1 MSDSQ
6 DKFFL
11 GRQPILDREQNI
23 FGYELLFRSAD
34 ISFADISDFSQ
45 AGASVIMHA
54 LSGFGFS
61 EVLGKHKGFFNVTG
75 ELLMSDALELLPRE
89 QIVIELLE
97 SIEITDEIV
106 ERCQELKNK
115 GFSLALDDN
124 FYAPVYEPL
133 YSIVDVVKIDI
144 LEVTQPALSG
154 MVRILKDRP
163 VTLLAEKVET
173 TEQFRE
179 CLDLGFQL
187 FQGYYFAHPSV
198 LKKKR
203 VDVSGTALLKLL
215 QLVLQDA
222 EIKDIEETFR
232 QNPGLTYNLLRL
244 VNSVALGMRE
254 RIRTLRHALTVL
266 GLQQLRRWVQ
276 LALYSFGTGK
286 GSVPLLE
293 TAAIRGRL
301 MELIV
306 QKQCLQPADKDYADR
321 AFMTGMLSLVDVLF
335 DTPMEQIIN
344 QLNLADDVRRALRS
358 REGDMGRLL
367 LLVESL
373 EAMNFHEAANLLG
386 GSSCTV
392 ETLFEAQLE
401 AINWA
406 SRLEEVV

>member
-34 ISFADISDFSQ
+34 ISFADITDFSQ

-97 SIEITDEIV
+97 SIDITDKIV
-106 ERCQELKNK
+106 ERCLELKNK

-124 FYAPVYEPL
+124 RYDPVYEPL
-133 YSIVDVVKIDI
+133 YRIVDVVKIDI
-144 LEVTQPALSG
+144 LEVIQPDLTE

-203 VDVSGTALLKLL
+203 VDVSGIALLKLL

-222 EIKDIEETFR
+222 DIKDIEETFR
-232 QNPGLTYNLLRL
+232 QNPGLTYSLLRL

-254 RIRTLRHALTVL
+254 AIKTLRHALTVL

-276 LALYSFGTGK
+276 LALYSYGTGK

-306 QKQCLQPADKDYADR
+306 QKQCMQPADRDYADR

-335 DTPMEQIIN
+335 ETPMEQIIN
-344 QLNLADDVRRALRS
+344 QLNLADDVRRALRT

-367 LLVESL
+367 QLVESL
-373 EAMNFHEAANLLG
+373 EAMDFHSASILLG
-386 GSSCTV
+386 GSSCSV

-406 SRLEEVV
+406 NRLEEIV

>member
-1 MSDSQ
+1 MIEAQ

-34 ISFADISDFSQ
+34 ISFADITDHSQ
-45 AGASVIMHA
+45 AGASVILHA
-54 LSGFGFS
+54 LSGFGFG
-61 EVLGKHKGFFNVTG
+61 EVLGNHKGFFNVTG

-97 SIEITDEIV
+97 NVEITDEIV
-106 ERCQELKNK
+106 VRCLDLKRR

-124 FYAPVYEPL
+124 SYAPVYEPL
-133 YSIVDVVKIDI
+133 YNIVDVVKIDI
-144 LEVTQPALSG
+144 LEVSKTALPE
-154 MVRILKDRP
+154 MVRILKDHP

-173 TEQFRE
+173 TEQFNE
-179 CLDLGFQL
+179 CLGLGFQL
-187 FQGYYFAHPSV
+187 FQGYYFARPSV

-203 VDVSGTALLKLL
+203 VDISGAALLKLL
-215 QLVLQDA
+215 QLVLRDA
-222 EIKDIEETFR
+222 EIKEIEETFK

-254 RIRTLRHALTVL
+254 RIKTLRHALTVL

-276 LALYSFGTGK
+276 LSLFSRGSGK
-286 GSVPLLE
+286 GSAPLLE

-306 QKQCLQPADKDYADR
+306 QKQCLQPGDTDYADR

-335 DTPMEQIIN
+335 DAPMEQVIN
-344 QLNLADDVRRALRS
+344 QLNLADDVRLALRS
-358 REGDMGRLL
+358 RDGDMGRLL

-373 EAMNFHEAANLLG
+373 EAMDFQKTAALLG
-386 GSSCTV
+386 ENSCTMH
-392 ETLFEAQLE
+392 TLLEAQLE

-406 SRLEEVV
+406 TRLEEVV

>member
-1 MSDSQ
+1 MSEAQ

-34 ISFADISDFSQ
+34 ISFADITDFSQ
-45 AGASVIMHA
+45 AGASVILHT

-75 ELLMSDALELLPRE
+75 ELLLSDAVELLPRE

-106 ERCQELKNK
+106 ERCLELKNK

-124 FYAPVYEPL
+124 FYDLVYEPL

-144 LEVTQPALSG
+144 LEVTQPALSE

-173 TEQFRE
+173 TEQFNE
-179 CLDLGFQL
+179 CLDLGFRL

-222 EIKDIEETFR
+222 EIKEIEETFR
-232 QNPGLTYNLLRL
+232 QNPGLSYNLLRL

-254 RIRTLRHALTVL
+254 TIKTLRHALMVL

-276 LALYSFGTGK
+276 LALYSYGTGK
-286 GSVPLLE
+286 GSAPLLE

-335 DTPMEQIIN
+335 ETPMEQIIQ
-344 QLNLADDVRRALRS
+344 QLNLAKDVRLALRS

-373 EAMNFHEAANLLG
+373 EAMDFQAAANLLG
-386 GSSCTV
+386 ESSCNV
-392 ETLFEAQLE
+392 DTLFEAQLE

-406 SRLEEVV
+406 NRLHEVV